1 VKARAEHPLPGR
13 ISDAEALWYDTRRWP
28 AFVDGLGHVAKLEG
42 DWPRAG
48 ARVVWDSVP
57 NGRGRVIEEV
67 LEHET
72 RVGQTVAVEDARLE
86 GTQRVRFGD
95 GVVVLELEF
104 TLKGRTPLL
113 TPLFVRRAFRESLAR
128 TLSRFAREL
137 RAEPGL

>member
-1 VKARAEHPLPGR
+1 MKARAEHPLPGR

>member
-113 TPLFVRRAFRESLAR
+113 TPLFVRRAFRDSLAR

>member
-1 VKARAEHPLPGR
+1 
-13 ISDAEALWYDTRRWP
+13 
-28 AFVDGLGHVAKLEG
+28 
-42 DWPRAG
+42 
-48 ARVVWDSVP
+48 VVWDSVP
-57 NGRGRVIEEV
+57 NGRGRVLEEV

-113 TPLFVRRAFRESLAR
+113 TPLFVRRAFRDSLAR

-137 RAEPGL
+137 RSEPGL

>member
-13 ISDAEALWYDTRRWP
+13 VSDAEALWYDTRRWP
-28 AFVDGLGHVAKLEG
+28 AFVDGFGHVVRLEG

-48 ARVVWDSVP
+48 ARLIWDSVP

-67 LEHET
+67 VEHET
-72 RVGQTVAVEDARLE
+72 RVGQTVAVEDGRLE
-86 GTQRVRFGD
+86 GTQSVRFGD
-95 GVVVLELEF
+95 GVIVLELDF
-104 TLKGRTPLL
+104 KLKGRTPLL
-113 TPLFVRRAFRESLAR
+113 TPFFVRRAFRDSLGR

>member
-28 AFVDGLGHVAKLEG
+28 AFIDGLGHVAKLEG

-113 TPLFVRRAFRESLAR
+113 TPLFVRRAFRDSLAR

-137 RAEPGL
+137 RSEPGL

>member
-28 AFVDGLGHVAKLEG
+28 AFIDGLGHVAKLEG

-57 NGRGRVIEEV
+57 NGRGRVLEEV

-113 TPLFVRRAFRESLAR
+113 TPLFVRRAFRDSLAR

-137 RAEPGL
+137 RSEPGL